1 MRYRFLN
8 WRTAALLLAALI
20 LSACA
25 VTNKDAWVE
34 LRSGAATT
42 RTTVQIKGTVVRSDL
57 EGGLYLIRSTEG
69 TNYNPTN
76 LPDAYRVDGQAIQ
89 ATAQRRDDLV
99 SIGMV
104 GVIVDLVRIRAQSK
118 GTLSIPGTVNY
129 RERVALPP
137 DAVVEVQL
145 FDVSRQDVPS
155 TVITEATLPTHGRDF
170 RAVGQEPFWSLQ
182 IEKGKELRFTYALG
196 ERNASTPVPVPK
208 IDMANGTIVYHAIT
222 EENDLRVVIKPI
234 QCLDDMSGRSFE
246 KTVTV
251 MHNEQIYQGCG
262 EAVEFK

>member
-8 WRTAALLLAALI
+8 WRTAALLIAALI

-76 LPDAYRVDGQAIQ
+76 LPDAFRVDGQAIQ

-145 FDVSRQDVPS
+145 FDVSRQDVS
-155 TVITEATLPTHGRDF
+155 LTVITETTLPTHGRDF
-170 RAVGQEPFWSLQ
+170 RAVGQEPF
-182 IEKGKELRFTYALG
+182 
-196 ERNASTPVPVPK
+196 
-208 IDMANGTIVYHAIT
+208 
-222 EENDLRVVIKPI
+222 
-234 QCLDDMSGRSFE
+234 
-246 KTVTV
+246 
-251 MHNEQIYQGCG
+251 
-262 EAVEFK
+262 